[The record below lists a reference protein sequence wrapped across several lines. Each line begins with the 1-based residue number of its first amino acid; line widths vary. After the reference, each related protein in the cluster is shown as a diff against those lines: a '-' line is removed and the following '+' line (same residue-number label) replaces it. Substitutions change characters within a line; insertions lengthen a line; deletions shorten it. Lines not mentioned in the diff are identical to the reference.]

1 MQIDRDRLTSLY
13 IHIIDV
19 TYIHI
24 YIDGIVLNTYSN
36 SIQKMATKTEDSSG
50 FMGNP
55 PYRRLNDGPKI
66 TLRYAKK
73 LLRIGSGFDAKTAML
88 ILWG

>member
-1 MQIDRDRLTSLY
+1 
-13 IHIIDV
+13 
-19 TYIHI
+19 
-24 YIDGIVLNTYSN
+24 
-36 SIQKMATKTEDSSG
+36 MATKTEDSSG

-73 LLRIGSGFDAKTAML
+73 LLRIGSGFDALLDGMPKTAML